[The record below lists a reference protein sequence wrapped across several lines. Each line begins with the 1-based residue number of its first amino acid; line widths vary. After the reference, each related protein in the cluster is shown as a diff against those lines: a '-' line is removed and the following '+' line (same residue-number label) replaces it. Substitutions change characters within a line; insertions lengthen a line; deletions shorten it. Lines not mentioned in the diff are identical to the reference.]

1 MPPMEQSVKELPFV
15 DLNKNLLMETFFN
28 AGLTVKFTLLV
39 LLVMS
44 VVCWGIILYKYFLFR
59 RAEKGSRHF
68 FMLFSQGKSLVEIY
82 QSSRQTSKN
91 PLKEVFET
99 GYRELTRVLKGSGG
113 TSRAP
118 QESSPPEI
126 KVGGVENIGR
136 ALKKAQTQVI
146 TDLESTLTFLATTGS
161 TAPFIGLFGTVWG
174 IMTAFRNIGATGSA
188 NLATV
193 APGIAEALIATAV
206 GLFAA
211 IPAVVAYNYFLN
223 WVKVLASEMENFSS
237 DFLNIIE
244 RHLRTM

>member
-1 MPPMEQSVKELPFV
+1 M
-15 DLNKNLLMETFFN
+15 
-28 AGLTVKFTLLV
+28 
-39 LLVMS
+39 
-44 VVCWGIILYKYFLFR
+44 
-59 RAEKGSRHF
+59 
-68 FMLFSQGKSLVEIY
+68 
-82 QSSRQTSKN
+82 
-91 PLKEVFET
+91 EVFDA
-99 GYRELTRVLKGSGG
+99 GYRELTRLLKGSGG
-113 TSRAP
+113 TSKSS

-126 KVGGVENIGR
+126 KAGGLENVGR
-136 ALKKAQTQVI
+136 ALRKAQTQVI
-146 TDLESTLTFLATTGS
+146 TELESALTFLATTGS

-174 IMTAFRNIGATGSA
+174 IMGAFRNIGATGSA

-244 RHLRTM
+244 RHLMTI

>member
-1 MPPMEQSVKELPFV
+1 MPPIEQTVTQARIIN
-15 DLNKNLLMETFFN
+15 LNKNLLIETFFN
-28 AGLTVKFTLLV
+28 AGFTVKFVLLT

-44 VVCWGIILYKYFLFR
+44 TVCWGIMLYKYFFFR

-68 FMLFSQGKSLVEIY
+68 FMLFSQGQSLVDIY
-82 QSSRQTSKN
+82 RASRQIPKN
-91 PLKEVFET
+91 PLMEVFDA
-99 GYRELTRVLKGSGG
+99 GYRELTRLLKGPGG
-113 TSRAP
+113 NSKSA
-118 QESSPPEI
+118 QESPPDI
-126 KVGGVENIGR
+126 KTSAVENIGR

-146 TDLESTLTFLATTGS
+146 TDLESALTFLATTGS

-174 IMTAFRNIGATGSA
+174 IMSAFRSIGATGSA

-244 RHLRTM
+244 RHLLTM